1 MLLCALIVW
10 TIYSVE
16 EPANID
22 LRDTF
27 LTELECQKQL
37 EIERTESSNLQCIL
51 IDKRTDFSKEEWAS
65 DNCSKSEH
73 KWLGVSIRKK

>member
-1 MLLCALIVW
+1 M
-10 TIYSVE
+10 E

-37 EIERTESSNLQCIL
+37 EIERTENSNFQCIL
-51 IDKRTDFSKEEWAS
+51 IDKRTDFSKEEWAL

-73 KWLGVSIRKK
+73 EWLGTAIEKK

>member
-1 MLLCALIVW
+1 MG
-10 TIYSVE
+10 

>member
-1 MLLCALIVW
+1 
-10 TIYSVE
+10 VE
-16 EPANID
+16 EPANIE

-37 EIERTESSNLQCIL
+37 EIEKKENSNSQCIL
-51 IDKRTDFSKEEWAS
+51 IDKRTDFLKEEWDS

-73 KWLGVSIRKK
+73 EWLGTAIEK

>member
-16 EPANID
+16 EPVNIA

-27 LTELECQKQL
+27 LTELECRQQL
-37 EIERTESSNLQCIL
+37 EVEKNENSNSQCIL
-51 IDKRTDFSKEEWAS
+51 IDKRINFSKEEWAS
-65 DNCSKSEH
+65 DNCSLSEH
-73 KWLGVSIRKK
+73 KWLGTAIKE

>member
-73 KWLGVSIRKK
+73 KWLGISIRKK

>member
-37 EIERTESSNLQCIL
+37 EIEKKEHSNFQCIL
-51 IDKRTDFSKEEWAS
+51 IDKRTDFSKEEWVS

-73 KWLGVSIRKK
+73 EWLGQVIEK

>member
-1 MLLCALIVW
+1 M
-10 TIYSVE
+10 YSAEDPV
-16 EPANID
+16 NIG

-37 EIERTESSNLQCIL
+37 EIERTGNSNFQCIL

-73 KWLGVSIRKK
+73 EWLGNSN

>member
-73 KWLGVSIRKK
+73 EWLGTAIEK